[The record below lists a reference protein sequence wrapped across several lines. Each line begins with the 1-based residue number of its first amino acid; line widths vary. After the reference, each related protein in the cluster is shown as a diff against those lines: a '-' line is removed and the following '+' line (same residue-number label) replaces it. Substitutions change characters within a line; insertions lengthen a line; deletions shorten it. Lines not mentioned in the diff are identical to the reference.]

1 MHVLIAEDD
10 VTIQSGIGAALRGA
24 GHSVSV
30 ASDGAHADLLLKT
43 ESFDL
48 LVLDLGL
55 PKLDG
60 ITVLKRLRAR
70 KQQLPVLILSARDT
84 TLERIEGLDSGA
96 DDYMTKPFDLSEFD
110 ARVRALLRR
119 SQGNEFEIG
128 RLKWDW
134 DSRQAS
140 VGGNLIELSAHEINL
155 IEALLRSFGKTVT
168 KASLG
173 SLLAKDKEVDA
184 DNLIEVY
191 VHRLRRKLAESGVE
205 IRTIRGFGYR
215 LQVTSGDQ

>member
-1 MHVLIAEDD
+1 MRVLIAEDD
-10 VTIQSGIGAALRGA
+10 VTIQKGIETALRGA
-24 GHSVSV
+24 GHSASV

-60 ITVLKRLRAR
+60 IAVLKRLRSR
-70 KQQLPVLILSARDT
+70 KQTLPVLILSARDT
-84 TLERIEGLDSGA
+84 TPERIEGLDSGA

-119 SQGNEFEIG
+119 SHGHEFEVG

-134 DSRQAS
+134 DNRQAS
-140 VGGNLIELSAHEINL
+140 VGGSLLDLSAHEVNL
-155 IEALLRSFGKTVT
+155 IETLLRSFGKTVT

-191 VHRLRRKLAESGVE
+191 VHRLRKKLADSGVE
-205 IRTIRGFGYR
+205 IRTIRGLGYR
-215 LQVTSGDQ
+215 LQGASGD